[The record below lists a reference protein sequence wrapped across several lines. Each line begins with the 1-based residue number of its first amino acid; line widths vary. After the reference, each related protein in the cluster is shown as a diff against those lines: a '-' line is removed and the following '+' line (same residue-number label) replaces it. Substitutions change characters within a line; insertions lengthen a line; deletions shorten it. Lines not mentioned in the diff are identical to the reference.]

1 MKLPVKPP
9 SFHAIL
15 KTLGSSTTQL
25 WRKQRQVDVQEL
37 TAKAQSEYWNWE
49 DCKYRAPTVGLTQEE
64 FWAFIKITRNSD
76 RCRFALLDSKKTSFS
91 YSLPDEAGRLL
102 HEADKS
108 LAGHVGTDVADVSNP
123 DYRAKYIFT
132 SLREEAFASSL
143 IEGAVSTRSEAKEMI
158 RTGRTPK
165 NTSEWMILN
174 NFNTIQY
181 LLLNRDKPLSLELLL
196 DIQWRLTANTI
207 DEADAGRLRT
217 DADQITI
224 RDDSTGDVLHVP
236 PPAHELP
243 DRLQKMCDF
252 ANADSSTSK
261 PFIHPVIR
269 SVLLHFWLAYDH
281 PFVDGNGR
289 TARALFYWHMLRNGY
304 WLAEFLSISSIIARQ
319 PKKYYRAYLDTESDD
334 NDATYFI
341 MYHLRVLEESV
352 IALQRY
358 VAKKKVEQAELAP
371 LMNAQFNPRQESLL
385 ELAVKNPR
393 AEFSYESHGKSHG
406 VVIATARAD
415 ILELVD
421 LGLLNWNKKQRPHR
435 FTPHQDILKRLQ
447 KKSKR
452 KG

>member
-15 KTLGSSTTQL
+15 KTLESSTTQL

-76 RCRFALLDSKKTSFS
+76 RSRFALLDSKKTSFS

-108 LAGHVGTDVADVSNP
+108 LAGHVGTDMADVSNP

-371 LMNAQFNPRQESLL
+371 LMNAQFNPRQKSLL

-415 ILELVD
+415 ILELVN

-435 FTPHQDILKRLQ
+435 FTPHPDILKRLQ